1 MNALYSIANISKQ
14 GFHQCLD
21 RSLRQQEAEAQLLPV
36 IQQIRQD
43 HPKLSVRKMY
53 WMVKPDSMGR
63 DRFEAFCLSEG
74 FGVEV
79 VKNYQRTTR
88 SFGVIRFAN
97 LLTTLGELTAINQVW
112 VSDITYFRM
121 GERFY
126 YLTFIMD
133 RFSRRIIGYQA
144 SESLLTEQTTL
155 PALRQAIRIRKGQ
168 LIRGTILHSDGGG
181 QYYCKRFLALTARN
195 KLKNS
200 MAESV
205 YENPHAERVNGII
218 KNEYLVPYAPSSFL
232 QLKRMLGKA
241 VRLYN
246 TERPH
251 LALSYQTPVALEQK
265 TMTKTRNYQF
275 VQPLKTVNLF
285 QA

>member
-1 MNALYSIANISKQ
+1 MNAVYAIAGASKQ
-14 GFHQCLD
+14 GFHQYLN
-21 RSLRQQEAEAQLLPV
+21 RRLRQQDAEAQLLPV
-36 IQQIRQD
+36 IRQIRAD

-74 FGVEV
+74 FGVAV
-79 VKNYQRTTR
+79 VKNYQRTTY
-88 SFGVIRFAN
+88 SLGVTRFEN
-97 LLTTLGELTAINQVW
+97 LLLQMRELTAINQVW
-112 VSDITYFRM
+112 VSDITYFRL

-155 PALRQAIRIRKGQ
+155 PALEQAITTRKGQ
-168 LIRGTILHSDGGG
+168 AIRGTIFHSDGGG
-181 QYYCKRFLALTARN
+181 QYYCKQFLALTARS

-218 KNEYLVPYAPSSFL
+218 KNEYLVSYTPSSFQ
-232 QLKRMLGKA
+232 QLKRMLHKA

-251 LALSYQTPVALEQK
+251 LALAYQTPVAFEQK
-265 TMTKTRNYQF
+265 NMTKKRNYPV
-275 VQPLKTVNLF
+275 VQSPKTVNLF